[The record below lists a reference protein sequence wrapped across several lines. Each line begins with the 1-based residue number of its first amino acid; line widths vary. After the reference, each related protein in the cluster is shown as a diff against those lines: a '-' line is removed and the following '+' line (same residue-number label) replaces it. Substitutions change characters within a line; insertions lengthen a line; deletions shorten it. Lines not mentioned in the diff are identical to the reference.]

1 MLKSKIKFKKYIF
14 LIHFFFK
21 KKTIATRIPGP
32 PLVKSKPCRGSSDVA
47 VKQLTFSIPPNKEIV
62 RKKARK

>member
-1 MLKSKIKFKKYIF
+1 MLKSKIEFKKYLF
-14 LIHFFFK
+14 LIHFFK

-32 PLVKSKPCRGSSDVA
+32 PLAESKPCPGSSDVV

-62 RKKARK
+62 RKEARK